1 MMDMVEL
8 MDMMDMV
15 KRISHLGSLPK
26 KNTPPFWGLGVME
39 GANFHHQKHPIY
51 MTSIMS
57 YLDISHPTR

>member
-26 KNTPPFWGLGVME
+26 KTLLLFGGLGVME
-39 GANFHHQKHPIY
+39 GANSHHQKHPIY

>member
-26 KNTPPFWGLGVME
+26 KNTPTFWGVGGYGGGKFSPSE
-39 GANFHHQKHPIY
+39 TSY
-51 MTSIMS
+51 MTSSMS
-57 YLDISHPTR
+57 YVDISHLPR

>member
-26 KNTPPFWGLGVME
+26 KNTPTFWGVGGYGGGKFSPSE
-39 GANFHHQKHPIY
+39 TSYIY
-51 MTSIMS
+51 
-57 YLDISHPTR
+57 DINNVLFRH